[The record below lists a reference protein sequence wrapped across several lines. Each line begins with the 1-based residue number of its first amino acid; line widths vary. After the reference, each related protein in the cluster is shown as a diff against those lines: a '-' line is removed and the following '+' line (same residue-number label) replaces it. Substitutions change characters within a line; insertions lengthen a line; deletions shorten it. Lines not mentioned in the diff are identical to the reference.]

1 MASSTTA
8 TADPT
13 SPPAPQTTPDPTAT
27 KKAKKVHILPASMVV
42 QFQDATGERTG
53 PQIDMPTDSTPA
65 QLELLI
71 NELRKA
77 TGPPDEHQGK
87 VPYSCYVNE
96 VEVLESLRETLESQG
111 IASGEAIVTI
121 SYQPLAVFRVR
132 PVVRCTDTMPGHT
145 EAVIHVSFSPDG
157 RRLAS
162 GGGDTTVRFWD
173 TGTCLPKHTC
183 QGHRHH
189 VLCTAWSPDGTRFAS
204 ADKVGEI
211 RLWEPVTGSAV
222 GQPLKGH
229 KQYVTSLAWEPLHL
243 NDGKGERMASSSKDG
258 TVRVWNVR
266 TGACVTTLA
275 QHDNSVE
282 CCKWGGEG
290 LLYTAS
296 RDRTI
301 KVWALDGRENGGGFG
316 KLIKTLVGHGHRV
329 NTLALSTDYVMR
341 TGPFD
346 HTGKL
351 AHEATTAMEA
361 AQAKYTAFLE
371 GSGGRERLVSGSDDF
386 TLFLWDPLAEEGG
399 KKPVARMTGHQ
410 QAVNHISFSP
420 DGRYIASASFD
431 KKVKIWDGKTGRFL
445 STLVGHV
452 GAVYMVA
459 WSPDSRLLVSASK
472 DSTLKLW
479 DAAKGAKAKETL
491 PGHFDEV
498 YALDWAPN
506 GTSVASGS
514 KDRTIKIWRA

>member
-1 MASSTTA
+1 M
-8 TADPT
+8 
-13 SPPAPQTTPDPTAT
+13 
-27 KKAKKVHILPASMVV
+27 
-42 QFQDATGERTG
+42 
-53 PQIDMPTDSTPA
+53 
-65 QLELLI
+65 
-71 NELRKA
+71 
-77 TGPPDEHQGK
+77 
-87 VPYSCYVNE
+87 
-96 VEVLESLRETLESQG
+96 
-111 IASGEAIVTI
+111 
-121 SYQPLAVFRVR
+121 
-132 PVVRCTDTMPGHT
+132 
-145 EAVIHVSFSPDG
+145 
-157 RRLAS
+157 
-162 GGGDTTVRFWD
+162 RFWD
-173 TGTCLPKHTC
+173 TGTCLPKFTC

-189 VLCTAWSPDGTRFAS
+189 VLCTAWSPDGKRFAS
-204 ADKVGEI
+204 ADKAGEI
-211 RLWEPVTGSAV
+211 RLWDPATGLAV

-229 KQYVTSLAWEPLHL
+229 KQYVTALAWEPMHL
-243 NDGKGERMASSSKDG
+243 NGGACERLASSSKDG
-258 TVRVWNVR
+258 TVRVWNAR
-266 TGACVTTLA
+266 TGACITTLA
-275 QHDNSVE
+275 QHTNSVE

-290 LLYTAS
+290 VLFTAS

-301 KVWALDGRENGGGFG
+301 KVWALNGKEGSGFG

-351 AHEATTAMEA
+351 AHGAATPLEA
-361 AQAKYTAFLE
+361 AQEKYRAFLE
-371 GSGGRERLVSGSDDF
+371 SSGGREKLVSGSDDF

-410 QAVNHISFSP
+410 QAVNHICFSP
-420 DGRYIASASFD
+420 DGRYVASASFD
-431 KKVKIWDGKTGRFL
+431 KKVKVWDGRTGKFV

-479 DAAKGAKAKETL
+479 DAVKGAKAKETL

-506 GTSVASGS
+506 GASVASGS
-514 KDRTIKIWRA
+514 KDRTIKIWRS

>member
-1 MASSTTA
+1 M
-8 TADPT
+8 T
-13 SPPAPQTTPDPTAT
+13 SEALPPPASELHVT
-27 KKAKKVHILPASMVV
+27 KKAKKLPTLPGSMVV
-42 QFQDATGERTG
+42 QFQDATGKQTG
-53 PQIDMPTDSTPA
+53 PRIDLPTDSTPA

-77 TGPPDEHQGK
+77 TDPTEESQGK
-87 VPYSCYVNE
+87 VPYSCYIND
-96 VEVLESLRETLESQG
+96 VEVLDSLRDTLESQG
-111 IASGEAIVTI
+111 IVNGEAVINI

-173 TGTCLPKHTC
+173 TGTSLPKFTC

-189 VLCTAWSPDGTRFAS
+189 VLCTAWSPDGSRFAS
-204 ADKVGEI
+204 ADKAGEI
-211 RLWEPVTGSAV
+211 RLWDPATGLAV
-222 GQPLKGH
+222 GQPLQGH
-229 KQYVTSLAWEPLHL
+229 KQHITSLAWEPLHL
-243 NDGKGERMASSSKDG
+243 NQGKGERLASSSKDG

-266 TGACVTTLA
+266 TGACLTTLA
-275 QHDNSVE
+275 QHTNSVE
-282 CCKWGGEG
+282 CCKWGGQG
-290 LLYTAS
+290 VLYTGS
-296 RDRTI
+296 RDRTVKI
-301 KVWALDGRENGGGFG
+301 WALQGRDGEAGFG
-316 KLIKTLVGHGHRV
+316 KLVKTLVGHGHRI
-329 NTLALSTDYVMR
+329 NTLALNTDYVLR

-346 HTGKL
+346 HTGSL
-351 AHEATTAMEA
+351 ALDAASPMEA
-361 AQAKYTAFLE
+361 AEAKYRKFLE
-371 GSGGRERLVSGSDDF
+371 GSEGRERLVSGSDDF
-386 TLFLWDPLAEEGG
+386 TLFLWDPLGEEGG
-399 KKPVARMTGHQ
+399 KKPLARMTGHQ

-420 DGRYIASASFD
+420 DGRYVASASFD
-431 KKVKIWDGKTGRFL
+431 KKVKTWDGRTGRFL

-479 DAAKGAKAKETL
+479 DVAKGAKAKETL
-491 PGHFDEV
+491 PGHMDEV

-506 GTSVASGS
+506 GASVASGS